1 MSALKVRQ
9 IRGLPDELPAGE
21 QLLWQGAPSWRALC
35 VRAFHVRKVAAY
47 FGLLVLWRAAA
58 GAADGADA
66 AAIATA
72 CASLLALAVA
82 AIGILALL
90 AWLSSR
96 TTIYSITSQ
105 RVVFRCGIALS
116 MDLNF
121 PYRAIGAAGL
131 SLHGDGTGDI
141 ALTLP
146 KGTRIA
152 YLNLWPHAR
161 PWHLRAPQPTLR
173 CVPQAARVADLLS
186 RSLTAATGGQARAV
200 AEPAGPG
207 VAAPTPPRASVAA

>member
-1 MSALKVRQ
+1 VSRLRVKQ

-21 QLLWQGAPSWRALC
+21 RLLWQGAPNWRALC

-47 FGLLVLWRAAA
+47 FALLVLWRVTT
-58 GAADGADA
+58 GVADGADLA
-66 AAIATA
+66 TIATA
-72 CASLLALAVA
+72 CSSLVALAVA
-82 AIGILALL
+82 AIGILVLL
-90 AWLSSR
+90 AWLSAR

-116 MDLNF
+116 MDLNI
-121 PYRAIGAAGL
+121 PYRTVGAAEL
-131 SLHGDGTGDI
+131 NPHADGTGDI
-141 ALTLP
+141 ALALP

-161 PWHLRAPQPTLR
+161 PWHFRAPQPTLR
-173 CVPQAARVADLLS
+173 CVPEASRVADLLS
-186 RSLTAATGGQARAV
+186 RSLAAATGGQARGV
-200 AEPAGPG
+200 TEPAGPG